1 MVGGPYFRDSVQGKS
16 HSAKVT
22 FVQRPGQ
29 SEQWDRGT
37 VHAVGTRTKAPW
49 KEPRNSAAWPLCL
62 QWTDIPERQAAREEV
77 GKGQGK
83 ALNFNLEAI
92 RRLSFSL
99 IKYYNVTPLCI
110 CMHFSEI
117 YREIPYIFYPVSLKG
132 NILQSYSPI
141 SKPRD

>member
-1 MVGGPYFRDSVQGKS
+1 MLWGQLEQRPCGKS
-16 HSAKVT
+16 PGTAK
-22 FVQRPGQ
+22 R
-29 SEQWDRGT
+29 
-37 VHAVGTRTKAPW
+37 
-49 KEPRNSAAWPLCL
+49 PLCL
-62 QWTDIPERQAAREEV
+62 QWDMSWKDKQHVEEV

-117 YREIPYIFYPVSLKG
+117 YREIPYIFYPVSPKG